1 LAEIVMLIS
10 AYYRLLRAGYVLA
23 REGALSI
30 VSTRGLP
37 PALAPLRF
45 GIWLGRLVERPE
57 VRRTGHVERLNRAL
71 NRLGPTYVKFGQT
84 LATRP
89 DVVGPQ
95 IANDL
100 AGLQDRMEPFD
111 PKLVPVILRDALES
125 KAAELTDMTP
135 PVAAAS
141 IAQVHRA
148 RLVPAIGEARTVAVK
163 ILRPGVGHRFMADIE
178 SFYAA
183 AHLADR
189 FVSSTRRLRPVEVV
203 ETLDRSARLEL
214 DLRLEAAAISEMA
227 ENIKN
232 DTGFVIP
239 TVSWDHVAQNV
250 LTTTWVDGIPIRD
263 HAALDAAGI
272 DRKALA
278 SKVLQSFLKHAI
290 RDGFFHADMHPGNLF
305 ADPRTG
311 DVIAVD
317 FGIMGRINRRERRF
331 LADILYGFITR
342 NYRLVAERH
351 FDIGYV
357 PKNQSVDDFT
367 LAIRSIGE
375 PLHGRTA
382 ADISMAK
389 VLGQLFAI
397 TDLFSMQTRP
407 ELVLLQKSMVL
418 VEGVARNL
426 DPDLDIW
433 TVAEPVVGDWLRRE
447 EGPLGRL
454 QDVQDQVKL
463 FAEAASRVPTI
474 TAQAELALADYHLN
488 KGQPRDK
495 LMRNG
500 LLLLIGLAGI
510 VLLVAL
516 WRLVTW

>member
-1 LAEIVMLIS
+1 MLIG
-10 AYYRLLRAGYVLA
+10 AYFRLIRAGFVLA

-30 VSTRGLP
+30 VQELP

-45 GIWLGRLVERPE
+45 GIWLGRLIERPS
-57 VRRTGHVERLNRAL
+57 VRKSGHVERLNKAL

-89 DVVGPQ
+89 DVVGPK

-100 AGLQDRMEPFD
+100 AGLQDRMDPFD
-111 PKLVPVILRDALES
+111 PSWVPGILAAALGD
-125 KAAELTDMTP
+125 KAGELTELSA

-141 IAQVHRA
+141 IAQVHKA
-148 RLVPAIGEARTVAVK
+148 RLKPADGLPKTVAVK
-163 ILRPGVGHRFMADIE
+163 ILRPGVETRFMADIE

-189 FVSSTRRLRPVEVV
+189 FVKSTQRLRPVQVV

-227 ENIKN
+227 ENIKD

-239 TVSWDHVAQNV
+239 DVSWDQVAQNV
-250 LTTTWVDGIPIRD
+250 LTTTWVEGIPIRD
-263 HAALDAAGI
+263 HAALDAAGV

-278 SKVLQSFLKHAI
+278 SKLLQSFLKHAI

-305 ADPRTG
+305 ADPKTG

-317 FGIMGRINRRERRF
+317 FGIMGRINRKERRF

-342 NYRLVAERH
+342 DYRLVAERH

-357 PKNQSVDDFT
+357 PKDQSVDDFA

-382 ADISMAK
+382 SDISMAK
-389 VLGQLFAI
+389 VLGQLFTI

-418 VEGVARNL
+418 VEGVARAL

-433 TVAEPVVGDWLRRE
+433 TVAEPVVGDWLRKE
-447 EGPLGRL
+447 QGPLGRFEDL
-454 QDVQDQVKL
+454 KDHFKVI
-463 FAEAASRVPTI
+463 AEAAGRLPVI
-474 TAQAELALADYHLN
+474 AAQAELALADYHAQ
-488 KGQPRDK
+488 KERPRDRFMRQAILA
-495 LMRNG
+495 LMALG
-500 LLLLIGLAGI
+500 AVTLA
-510 VLLVAL
+510 VAL
-516 WRLVTW
+516 WKLLTL

>member
-1 LAEIVMLIS
+1 MLIS
-10 AYYRLLRAGYVLA
+10 AYYRLARAGYVLA

-30 VSTRGLP
+30 ISARDLP
-37 PALAPLRF
+37 PPLKL
-45 GIWLGRLVERPE
+45 GIWLARLIERPA
-57 VRRTGHVERLNRAL
+57 VRKTGHVERLTRAL

-89 DVVGPQ
+89 DVVGAD

-100 AGLQDRMEPFD
+100 AGLQDKMDPFD
-111 PKLVPVILRDALES
+111 PALVPAILAAALEG
-125 KAAELTDMTP
+125 KAAEITEISRP
-135 PVAAAS
+135 IAAAS
-141 IAQVHRA
+141 IAQVHQAKLR
-148 RLVPAIGEARTVAVK
+148 PANGLPRIVAVK
-163 ILRPGVGHRFMADIE
+163 ILRPGVQHRFMADIE

-183 AHLADR
+183 ARLADR
-189 FVSSTRRLRPVEVV
+189 MAPSTKRLKPVEVV
-203 ETLDRSARLEL
+203 ETLDRSARIEL

-227 ENIKN
+227 ENIKD

-239 TVSWDHVAQNV
+239 TISWDHVAQNV
-250 LTTTWVDGIPIRD
+250 LTTSWVEGIPIRE
-263 HAALDAAGI
+263 HAALDAAGV

-278 SKVLQSFLKHAI
+278 ATLLQSFLRHAI

-342 NYRLVAERH
+342 DYRLVAQRH

-357 PKNQSVDDFT
+357 PKDQSVDDFA

-382 ADISMAK
+382 SDISMAR
-389 VLGQLFAI
+389 VLGQLFAV
-397 TDLFSMQTRP
+397 TDLFAMQTRP

-418 VEGVARNL
+418 VEGVARAL
-426 DPDLDIW
+426 DPGLDIW
-433 TVAEPVVGDWLRRE
+433 TVAEPVVGDWLRKE
-447 EGPLGRL
+447 AGPMGRIEDL
-454 QDVQDQVKL
+454 KDHARTI
-463 FAEAASRVPTI
+463 AEAAGRVPVI
-474 TAQAELALADYHLN
+474 LAQAELALADYHAN
-488 KGQPRDK
+488 KHRQNDWVMRSSLLG
-495 LMRNG
+495 LM
-500 LLLLIGLAGI
+500 GI
-510 VLLVAL
+510 VGLTFLALL
-516 WRLVTW
+516 WRLLTMPSW

>member
-1 LAEIVMLIS
+1 MLIS
-10 AYYRLLRAGYVLA
+10 AYFRLARAGFVLA
-23 REGALSI
+23 REGALSMI
-30 VSTRGLP
+30 SAKGLP
-37 PALAPLRF
+37 PALAPLRL
-45 GIWLGRLVERPE
+45 GIWMARLIERPS
-57 VRRTGHVERLNRAL
+57 VRKTGHVERLNKAL

-89 DVVGPQ
+89 DVVGPD

-100 AGLQDRMEPFD
+100 AGLQDRMDPFD
-111 PKLVPVILRDALES
+111 PSLVPAILEEALGA
-125 KAAELTDMTP
+125 KAAELTELSP
-135 PVAAAS
+135 PIAAAS

-148 RLVPAIGEARTVAVK
+148 RLRPANGLPRTVAVK
-163 ILRPGVGHRFMADIE
+163 ILRPGVAERFMSDIE

-183 AHLADR
+183 AGLAER
-189 FVSSTRRLRPVEVV
+189 FVRSTQRLRPTEVV

-214 DLRLEAAAISEMA
+214 DLRLEAASISEMA
-227 ENIKN
+227 ENIKD

-239 TVSWDHVAQNV
+239 QVSWDQVAQNV
-250 LTTTWVDGIPIRD
+250 LTTTWVEGIPIRD
-263 HAALDAAGI
+263 HAALDAAGV

-278 SKVLQSFLKHAI
+278 SILLQSFLRHAI

-305 ADPRTG
+305 ADPKTG
-311 DVIAVD
+311 NVIAVD
-317 FGIMGRINRRERRF
+317 FGIMGRINRKERRF

-342 NYRLVAERH
+342 DYRLVAQRH

-357 PKNQSVDDFT
+357 PKDQSVEDFA

-382 ADISMAK
+382 SDISMAR

-418 VEGVARNL
+418 VEGVSRAL
-426 DPDLDIW
+426 DPNLDIW

-447 EGPLGRL
+447 AGPMGRIE
-454 QDVQDQVKL
+454 DVKDGLAV
-463 FAEAASRVPTI
+463 FADATRRVPVI
-474 TAQAELALADYHLN
+474 LAQAELALADYHAN
-488 KGQPRDK
+488 KDRPRDS
-495 LMRNG
+495 LMRRS
-500 LLLLIGLAGI
+500 LLVLMAIAG
-510 VLLVAL
+510 VTLLVAL
-516 WRLVTW
+516 WRLLTL

>member
-1 LAEIVMLIS
+1 MLIS
-10 AYYRLLRAGYVLA
+10 AYFRLIRAGYVLA

-30 VSTRGLP
+30 ISTKGLP

-45 GIWLGRLVERPE
+45 GIWLGRLIERPS
-57 VRRTGHVERLNRAL
+57 VRKTGHVERLNKAL
-71 NRLGPTYVKFGQT
+71 NLLGPTYVKFGQT

-89 DVVGPQ
+89 DVVGPD

-100 AGLQDRMEPFD
+100 AGLQDKMDPFD
-111 PKLVPVILRDALES
+111 PALVPGILQAALED
-125 KAAELTDMTP
+125 KANELTELSP
-135 PVAAAS
+135 PIAAAS

-148 RLVPAIGEARTVAVK
+148 RLKPASGLPRTVAVK
-163 ILRPGVGHRFMADIE
+163 ILRPGVAHRFMSDIE

-183 AHLADR
+183 ARLADKL
-189 FVSSTRRLRPVEVV
+189 VKSTKRLRPIEVV

-227 ENIKN
+227 ENIKD

-250 LTTTWVDGIPIRD
+250 LTTSWVEGIPIRE
-263 HAALDAAGI
+263 HAALDAAGV

-278 SKVLQSFLKHAI
+278 SNLLQSFLRHAI

-317 FGIMGRINRRERRF
+317 FGIMGRINRKERRF

-357 PKNQSVDDFT
+357 PKDQSVDDFA

-382 ADISMAK
+382 SDISMAR
-389 VLGQLFAI
+389 VLGQLFVI
-397 TDLFSMQTRP
+397 TDLFNMQTRP

-418 VEGVARNL
+418 VEGVARSL
-426 DPDLDIW
+426 DPHLDIW
-433 TVAEPVVGDWLRRE
+433 TIAEPVVGDWLRKE
-447 EGPLGRL
+447 AGPLGRIQDL
-454 QDVQDQVKL
+454 QDHFKVA
-463 FAEAASRVPTI
+463 AEAAGRLPVI
-474 TAQAELALADYHLN
+474 IAQAELALADYHAN
-488 KGQPRDK
+488 KHRRHDG
-495 LMRNG
+495 LMRGAILALMGIAG
-500 LLLLIGLAGI
+500 LTLLA
-510 VLLVAL
+510 AL
-516 WRLVTW
+516 WRLLSITSW

>member
-1 LAEIVMLIS
+1 MALGPYFRLI
-10 AYYRLLRAGYVLA
+10 RAGFVLA

-30 VSTRGLP
+30 AGELP

-45 GIWLGRLVERPE
+45 GIWLGRLVERPS
-57 VRRTGHVERLNRAL
+57 VRRTGHVERLNKAL

-89 DVVGPQ
+89 DVVGPR

-100 AGLQDRMEPFD
+100 AGLQDKMEPFD
-111 PKLVPVILRDALES
+111 AALVPAILTAALGD
-125 KAAELTDMTP
+125 KAEQLTELSP
-135 PVAAAS
+135 PIAAAS
-141 IAQVHRA
+141 IAQVHKA
-148 RLVPAIGEARTVAVK
+148 RLRRGNGTARTVAVK
-163 ILRPGVGHRFMADIE
+163 VLRPGVERRFMSDIE
-178 SFYAA
+178 SFYAVA
-183 AHLADR
+183 RLADR
-189 FVSSTRRLRPVEVV
+189 FVRSTKRLRPVEVV

-227 ENIKN
+227 ENIKD
-232 DTGFVIP
+232 DTGFAIP

-250 LTTTWVDGIPIRD
+250 LTTSWVEGIPIRD
-263 HAALDAAGI
+263 HAALDAAGV

-278 SKVLQSFLKHAI
+278 AKLLQSFLKHAI

-317 FGIMGRINRRERRF
+317 FGIMGRINRKERRF

-351 FDIGYV
+351 FEIGYV
-357 PKNQSVDDFT
+357 PKDQSVDDFA

-382 ADISMAK
+382 SDISMAR
-389 VLGQLFAI
+389 VLGQLFVI

-418 VEGVARNL
+418 VEGVARAL

-447 EGPLGRL
+447 AGPLGRIE
-454 QDVQDQVKL
+454 DFKDHFKVI
-463 FAEAASRVPTI
+463 AEAAGRLPVI
-474 TAQAELALADYHLN
+474 AAQAELALADYHAS
-488 KGQPRDK
+488 KAQPRDR
-495 LMRNG
+495 LMRRAV
-500 LLLLIGLAGI
+500 LALMGLAGL
-510 VLLVAL
+510 VLLAAL
-516 WRLVTW
+516 WRLLALPLG

>member
-1 LAEIVMLIS
+1 MVLGPYFRLI
-10 AYYRLLRAGYVLA
+10 RAGYVLA

-30 VSTRGLP
+30 AGELP

-45 GIWLGRLVERPE
+45 GIWLGRLVERPS
-57 VRRTGHVERLNRAL
+57 VRRTGHVERLNKAL

-89 DVVGPQ
+89 DVVGPR

-100 AGLQDRMEPFD
+100 AGLQDKMEPFD
-111 PKLVPVILRDALES
+111 AALVPAILAAALGD
-125 KAAELTDMTP
+125 KADQLTELSP

-148 RLVPAIGEARTVAVK
+148 RLRPGNGTAQTVAVK
-163 ILRPGVGHRFMADIE
+163 ILRPGVERRFMSDIE
-178 SFYAA
+178 SFYAVA
-183 AHLADR
+183 RLADR
-189 FVSSTRRLRPVEVV
+189 FVASTKRLRPVEVV

-227 ENIKN
+227 ENIKD

-250 LTTTWVDGIPIRD
+250 LTTSWVDGIPIRE
-263 HAALDAAGI
+263 HAALDAAGV

-278 SKVLQSFLKHAI
+278 SRLLQSFLKHAI

-342 NYRLVAERH
+342 DYRLVAERH

-357 PKNQSVDDFT
+357 PKDQSVDDFA

-382 ADISMAK
+382 SDISMAR

-397 TDLFSMQTRP
+397 TDLFAMQTRP

-418 VEGVARNL
+418 VEGVARAL

-447 EGPLGRL
+447 AGPLGRIE
-454 QDVQDQVKL
+454 DFKDHFRVI
-463 FAEAASRVPTI
+463 AEAAGRLPVI
-474 TAQAELALADYHLN
+474 AAQAELALADYHAD
-488 KGQPRDK
+488 KARPRDRPMRRAALA
-495 LMRNG
+495 LM
-500 LLLLIGLAGI
+500 GLAGL
-510 VLLVAL
+510 VLLAAL
-516 WRLVTW
+516 WRLLALPIG

>member
-1 LAEIVMLIS
+1 MVLG
-10 AYYRLLRAGYVLA
+10 AYFRLLRAGFVLA

-30 VSTRGLP
+30 PGELP
-37 PALAPLRF
+37 PALVPLKV
-45 GIWLGRLVERPE
+45 GIWLGRLVERPS
-57 VRRTGHVERLNRAL
+57 VRRTGHVERLNKAL

-100 AGLQDRMEPFD
+100 AGLQDKMEPFD
-111 PKLVPVILRDALES
+111 PALVPAILATALGP
-125 KAAELTDMTP
+125 KAAELTELSP
-135 PVAAAS
+135 PIAAAS

-148 RLVPAIGEARTVAVK
+148 KLMPADGLPRTVAVK
-163 ILRPGVGHRFMADIE
+163 VLRPGVETRFMADIE
-178 SFYAA
+178 SFYAVA
-183 AHLADR
+183 RLAER
-189 FVSSTRRLRPVEVV
+189 FVRSTRRLRPTEVV

-227 ENIKN
+227 ENIKG

-278 SKVLQSFLKHAI
+278 AKLLQSFLRHAI

-311 DVIAVD
+311 DVVAVD

-357 PKNQSVDDFT
+357 PKDQSVDDFA

-382 ADISMAK
+382 SDISMAK

-418 VEGVARNL
+418 VEGVARAL
-426 DPDLDIW
+426 DPHLDIW
-433 TVAEPVVGDWLRRE
+433 TVAEPVVGDWLRKE
-447 EGPLGRL
+447 AGPLGRIEDL
-454 QDVQDQVKL
+454 KDHFKVI
-463 FAEAASRVPTI
+463 AEAAGRLPVI
-474 TAQAELALADYHLN
+474 AAQAELALADYHAG
-488 KGQPRDK
+488 KMTPHRDEPMRWAMLG
-495 LMRNG
+495 LMAVT
-500 LLLLIGLAGI
+500 GLAMLA
-510 VLLVAL
+510 LLY
-516 WRLVTW
+516 RLLSMS

>member
-1 LAEIVMLIS
+1 MVLGAYFRLA
-10 AYYRLLRAGYVLA
+10 RAGYVLA

-30 VSTRGLP
+30 VQNLP
-37 PALAPLRF
+37 PSLAPLRF
-45 GIWLGRLVERPE
+45 GLWLGRQVERPS
-57 VRRTGHVERLNRAL
+57 VRRTGHVERLNKAL

-95 IANDL
+95 VASDL

-111 PKLVPVILRDALES
+111 PALVPAILSSALGT
-125 KAAELTDMTP
+125 KAAELTELSP

-148 RLVPAIGEARTVAVK
+148 RLRPASGGIKTVAVK
-163 ILRPGVGHRFMADIE
+163 VLRPGVEARFMADIE

-183 AHLADR
+183 ARLAEG
-189 FVSSTRRLRPVEVV
+189 FVRSTRRLRPTEVV
-203 ETLDRSARLEL
+203 QTLDRSARLEL

-227 ENIKN
+227 ENIKD
-232 DTGFVIP
+232 DTGFIIP
-239 TVSWDHVAQNV
+239 AVHWDQVAQNV
-250 LTTTWVDGIPIRD
+250 LTTTWVEGIPIRD
-263 HAALDAAGI
+263 LAALDASGVNRPELA
-272 DRKALA
+272 RKLM
-278 SKVLQSFLKHAI
+278 QSFLRHAI

-305 ADPRTG
+305 ADRVSG

-351 FDIGYV
+351 FEIGYV
-357 PKNQSVDDFT
+357 PKEQSVDDFA

-382 ADISMAK
+382 SDISMAK
-389 VLGQLFAI
+389 VLGQLFTI
-397 TDLFSMQTRP
+397 TELFSMQTRP

-418 VEGVARNL
+418 VEGVARSL
-426 DPDLDIW
+426 DPNLDIW
-433 TVAEPVVGDWLRRE
+433 TVAEPVVGDWLRKE
-447 EGPLGRL
+447 AGPLGRIEDL
-454 QDVQDQVKL
+454 KEH
-463 FAEAASRVPTI
+463 FTAIANAAGRLPVI
-474 TAQAELALADYHLN
+474 AAQAELALAQYNVD
-488 KGQPRDK
+488 KVRPRDPW
-495 LMRNG
+495 MRRAQ
-500 LLLLIGLAGI
+500 IGLMALAA
-510 VLLVAL
+510 VTLLVAL
-516 WRLVTW
+516 WEMLG